1 MGKEN
6 FSVARVETRT
16 RSTVGKFERH
26 IERKNESY
34 ENMNVDL
41 SRTRWNVIYQGCGEQ
56 TYNQRLD
63 ELVAAGTVSLKGL
76 KPDAKVFDEMVLDVN
91 TEYFEQRGGYEYACR
106 FYEAAFHFAQR
117 VYGEENIIS
126 AVMHADELNVAM
138 TEKYGRPIYH
148 YHLHVMALPVVDK
161 EVRWTKRCK
170 DPALVGT
177 VKEVIHQ
184 VSHSK
189 KWKSVKAVDEDGK
202 SILNSKGKPTYHAS
216 YSVLQDQFCTY
227 MQEAGFTGFERGERG
242 STAEHLTSLGYKIQ
256 QDEKRLSVLE
266 KKIASEQ
273 GRYQQTH
280 QAFMT
285 FGEIEQSGKKTFTG
299 KYSVSAE
306 DYEKLTTLAKQ
317 SYSAV
322 SEAKRLREENQS
334 LTRRIWSLQSEVAQL
349 QKALAELT
357 ERCRPYLE
365 AVKAAPK
372 AVKEFVDGILE
383 KFKKQEKSIVY
394 EPIALSDKRRH
405 KSRDI
410 ER

>member
-1 MGKEN
+1 
-6 FSVARVETRT
+6 
-16 RSTVGKFERH
+16 
-26 IERKNESY
+26 
-34 ENMNVDL
+34 
-41 SRTRWNVIYQGCGEQ
+41 
-56 TYNQRLD
+56 
-63 ELVAAGTVSLKGL
+63 
-76 KPDAKVFDEMVLDVN
+76 
-91 TEYFEQRGGYEYACR
+91 
-106 FYEAAFHFAQR
+106 
-117 VYGEENIIS
+117 
-126 AVMHADELNVAM
+126 
-138 TEKYGRPIYH
+138 
-148 YHLHVMALPVVDK
+148 MA
-161 EVRWTKRCK
+161 
-170 DPALVGT
+170 
-177 VKEVIHQ
+177 
-184 VSHSK
+184 
-189 KWKSVKAVDEDGK
+189 
-202 SILNSKGKPTYHAS
+202 
-216 YSVLQDQFCTY
+216 
-227 MQEAGFTGFERGERG
+227 
-242 STAEHLTSLGYKIQ
+242 SLGYKIQ

-266 KKIASEQ
+266 EKIASEQ

-280 QAFMT
+280 RAFMT